1 MKILAAILCFAITSC
16 SRERGA
22 YTAAKSRDQDGD
34 GKIDQRIERT
44 FRNGNCILLTT
55 LSTDSSGNLVTRSR
69 AYHVGGELVV
79 IEADEDHDGTLET
92 FVVFGPG
99 ANSIEAFTKK
109 GEQPIPADL
118 QVLEKYKNEI
128 RMLRNLVDDMSST
141 NESPQRTILKR

>member
-1 MKILAAILCFAITSC
+1 MATV
-16 SRERGA
+16 
-22 YTAAKSRDQDGD
+22 
-34 GKIDQRIERT
+34 
-44 FRNGNCILLTT
+44 
-55 LSTDSSGNLVTRSR
+55 LVTRSR